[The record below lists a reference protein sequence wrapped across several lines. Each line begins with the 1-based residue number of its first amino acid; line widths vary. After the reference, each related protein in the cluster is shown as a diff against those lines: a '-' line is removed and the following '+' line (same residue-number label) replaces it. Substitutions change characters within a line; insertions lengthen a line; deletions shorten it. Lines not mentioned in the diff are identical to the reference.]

1 MDKKKWDLYAAY
13 KRFTSDLKTHT
24 DWKWRNGNVKEKK
37 IGTFLILDKIDF
49 KTKIVSKDKG
59 HYIMIKGSI
68 QQEDIIF
75 ANI

>member
-1 MDKKKWDLYAAY
+1 MKEWKKIFHA
-13 KRFTSDLKTHT
+13 
-24 DWKWRNGNVKEKK
+24 NVKEKK

-49 KTKIVSKDKG
+49 KTKIISKDKG